1 MIKTVCDR
9 CGSEKETKHYIFP
22 MLNEY
27 YVQNRGKKNQPPFFK
42 CKDVEVDLCRECE
55 LILAN
60 VITACIDKGKEQ

>member
-27 YVQNRGKKNQPPFFK
+27 YVQNRGKKKLASFFK